1 MQQTVG
7 KPEMQ
12 SLLAELLAGNR
23 GPGYGIEVTAVGAG
37 RSHVDVTLTFVS
49 GRRYCCSE
57 PFCNV
62 PIHTTR
68 LLDLAARRG
77 IALPTAFEVR
87 WHVVVEAGVLLA
99 CFDDFA
105 EPPETVRHEYDAV
118 TAPRA

>member
-1 MQQTVG
+1 M
-7 KPEMQ
+7 
-12 SLLAELLAGNR
+12 
-23 GPGYGIEVTAVGAG
+23 TAVGAG

-77 IALPTAFEVR
+77 IALPAAFEVR
-87 WHVVVEAGVLLA
+87 WHVVVEAGALLA
-99 CFDDFA
+99 CNESFGLPA
-105 EPPETVRHEYDAV
+105 AAGRHECDAV
-118 TAPRA
+118 TAPGA